1 MPTGRQ
7 PTSRPFA
14 LNVVVGAAAV
24 SAGAH
29 AALVPEHLREAPQ
42 LGIAFIASAVL
53 LLGAA
58 AVVALHD
65 SRRAMS
71 ATALLFAGLIAAY
84 VASRTTGIPWLEPE
98 AEPADAVGLATKV
111 VEAIGLAFAVAL
123 IKPVGDERSF
133 TSQEVTP

>member
-1 MPTGRQ
+1 MQSGRHR
-7 PTSRPFA
+7 TVRRFA
-14 LNVVVGAAAV
+14 VDVVVSAAAV

-42 LGIAFIASAVL
+42 LGIAFIVSAVL
-53 LLGAA
+53 LLAA
-58 AVVALHD
+58 AGVATLSD
-65 SRRAMS
+65 SSSAMA

-84 VASRTTGIPWLEPE
+84 VASRTTGIPWLQPD

-111 VEAIGLAFAVAL
+111 VGASGFFFALKL
-123 IKPVGDERSF
+123 IHSVGDERSF

>member
-1 MPTGRQ
+1 MAARRQ
-7 PTSRPFA
+7 RTVRAFA
-14 LNVVVGAAAV
+14 LDIVVSAAAV

-53 LLGAA
+53 LVAA
-58 AVVALHD
+58 AGVAALTD
-65 SRRAMS
+65 SSRTIA

-84 VASRTTGIPWLEPE
+84 VAS
-98 AEPADAVGLATKV
+98 
-111 VEAIGLAFAVAL
+111 
-123 IKPVGDERSF
+123 VGDERSF

>member
-1 MPTGRQ
+1 MQSGRHR
-7 PTSRPFA
+7 TVRPFA
-14 LNVVVGAAAV
+14 LDVVVSAAAV

-53 LLGAA
+53 LLAA
-58 AVVALHD
+58 AGLAMLTD
-65 SRRAMS
+65 DRRAMA

-84 VASRTTGIPWLEPE
+84 VASRTTGLPWLEPE
-98 AEPADAVGLATKV
+98 AEPADVVGLATNV
-111 VEAIGLAFAVAL
+111 VEALGFVFALTL
-123 IKPVGDERSF
+123 IQSVGDERSF